1 MIEDCRYVLIPVYKK
16 GEKNKPLYF
25 HTSTEIVAFLH
36 LKGTTQVST
45 AILKGSKLR
54 KKYFVDLNADYVFD
68 KSESADM
75 TGGKKVITD
84 IYGLV

>member
-1 MIEDCRYVLIPVYKK
+1 MIEDCKYVLLPVHKE
-16 GEKNKPLYF
+16 GEDNKPIYF
-25 HTSTEIVAFLH
+25 HNAKEIVSFLH
-36 LKGTTQVST
+36 LRTSNDVAK